1 MFNANPSLNLDLM
14 LSEMDHFND
23 DINTT
28 KDKLRRDHYPNGNTF
43 KTYMN
48 ILWVISPHFKELLR
62 VYQPLTKKE
71 ILSIKK
77 FKGQEE
83 TDVDEWDKCMI
94 VSLKPDSIH
103 KNLDVLENIED
114 RMIYAIYTTYKW
126 IYH

>member
-1 MFNANPSLNLDLM
+1 M

-28 KDKLRRDHYPNGNTF
+28 KDKLRRDHYSNGNTF

-48 ILWVISPHFKELLR
+48 ILLVISPHFKELHR

-83 TDVDEWDKCMI
+83 TDVDE
-94 VSLKPDSIH
+94 
-103 KNLDVLENIED
+103 
-114 RMIYAIYTTYKW
+114 
-126 IYH
+126 